1 MAADFFQY
9 LVENEF
15 ILNFDEPS
23 QTPVRDPEPAEPV
36 TPVWSPKR
44 WFPTRHRAEEQSTV
58 PYSGPTAPVRER
70 SLWSTVL
77 SYLSSPINVKTS
89 RANYDSYDSPGPE
102 SDSDDGV
109 TSSSGSLWEPA
120 SPQRKLKAV
129 N

>member
-1 MAADFFQY
+1 MTS
-9 LVENEF
+9 L
-15 ILNFDEPS
+15 
-23 QTPVRDPEPAEPV
+23 
-36 TPVWSPKR
+36 
-44 WFPTRHRAEEQSTV
+44 TV
-58 PYSGPTAPVRER
+58 PCQV
-70 SLWSTVL
+70 LLIFFLVL

-89 RANYDSYDSPGPE
+89 RANSDSYDSPGPE